1 MLKKISKLNK
11 PKFII
16 LLILVIVVLFPVISE
31 TVAWLTKET
40 NLLINKFTYGNIK
53 ISISEGNINDDDSNN
68 DTKNYM
74 ITPGGSI
81 VKDTLVVVNENS
93 EDCWLFIKIKETDNF
108 DDYMIYSLEDG
119 WKELENNTDIY
130 YREVNKSDKNQT
142 FNIIKDNVINV
153 KSELTKESFDLLTE
167 DTYPS
172 ISISAYA
179 VQRNS
184 AIDAIN
190 TAEKA
195 WLLVD
200 EK

>member
-81 VKDTLVVVNENS
+81 VKDTIVVVNENS

>member
-68 DTKNYM
+68 DIKNYM

-81 VKDTLVVVNENS
+81 VKDTIVVVNENS
-93 EDCWLFIKIKETDNF
+93 EDCWLFIKIKEND
-108 DDYMIYSLEDG
+108 
-119 WKELENNTDIY
+119 
-130 YREVNKSDKNQT
+130 
-142 FNIIKDNVINV
+142 
-153 KSELTKESFDLLTE
+153 SF
-167 DTYPS
+167 
-172 ISISAYA
+172 
-179 VQRNS
+179 
-184 AIDAIN
+184 
-190 TAEKA
+190 
-195 WLLVD
+195 
-200 EK
+200 